1 MHDINHIMECKLMFF
16 LSYCLIKNS
25 LVNFF
30 VGTKDLI
37 KLFYMTKNCLFWMS
51 GRSVVNQTN

>member
-1 MHDINHIMECKLMFF
+1 MSCEVQINVF

-37 KLFYMTKNCLFWMS
+37 RLIYMTKNCLF
-51 GRSVVNQTN
+51 